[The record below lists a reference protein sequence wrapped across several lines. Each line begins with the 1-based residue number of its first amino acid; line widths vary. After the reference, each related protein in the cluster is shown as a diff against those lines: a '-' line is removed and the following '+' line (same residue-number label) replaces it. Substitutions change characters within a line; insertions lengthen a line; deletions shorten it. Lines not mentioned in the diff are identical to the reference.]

1 MAKGNLF
8 LGMGRGSVGDVTFY
22 RADGQQLSRARNRKP
37 RNPKSNAQ
45 LIQRAISAT
54 IVQAYK
60 AGSIIFD
67 HSFEGKSVPA
77 GSQRAFLSTN
87 MRKLRE
93 QVLREMNL
101 EASSQLASVVSPRA
115 VYPVPNAYRISEGS
129 LIQNLFVQGFDDD
142 QNPAAV
148 PVQATEGETIS
159 AYLTRLNV
167 VPGEIFTVVSLGVLT
182 SEDNRNSLLSPQCT
196 FGFMRLTVKETAATS
211 TKTMATATYQDIFD
225 IDSAGA
231 VLPTARLF
239 SEGIFIS
246 DLDRCDGDLVG
257 IEWLLPVNGVD
268 AWRGDPD
275 QVVAGAYARVC
286 HGSRPCVFRL
296 RAGRRHPLRRVG
308 LQAPSR
314 SWLAVGV
321 PRAGCVPRRRPC
333 GIPCLCA
340 NFAVA
345 DRSARICG
353 GRSCSRP
360 HRG

>member
-87 MRKLRE
+87 MRKLRAV
-93 QVLREMNL
+93 VLSEM
-101 EASSQLASVVSPRA
+101 ETPAGDASSAVVSPRA

-129 LIQNLFVQGFDDD
+129 LIQNLFIAGSDNSD
-142 QNPAAV
+142 NPAAV
-148 PVQATEGETIS
+148 PVAAVEGETIA
-159 AYLTRLNV
+159 AYLSRLNITA
-167 VPGEIFTVVSLGVLT
+167 GEIFTVVSFGTPDTDDPSRLV
-182 SEDNRNSLLSPQCT
+182 SPQCT
-196 FGFMRLTVKETAATS
+196 FGFMRLTVKTAAITS

-239 SEGIFIS
+239 SEGIYIS
-246 DLDRCDGDLVG
+246 DLD
-257 IEWLLPVNGVD
+257 I
-268 AWRGDPD
+268 ASS
-275 QVVAGAYARVC
+275 A
-286 HGSRPCVFRL
+286 
-296 RAGRRHPLRRVG
+296 
-308 LQAPSR
+308 
-314 SWLAVGV
+314 
-321 PRAGCVPRRRPC
+321 AGCIGVIRSNENSGLRSSSDMWVPAEQDLTTNWGVAPINLLEAWSQDS
-333 GIPCLCA
+333 G
-340 NFAVA
+340 AV
-345 DRSARICG
+345 DSELILEG
-353 GRSCSRP
+353 GKI
-360 HRG
+360 

>member
-231 VLPTARLF
+231 VLPTARFF

-246 DLDRCDGDLVG
+246 DLDIAGSAAGGIGVIRSNENSGLRSSSDMWIPNGDESSATWGVRPG
-257 IEWLLPVNGVD
+257 NLLAAWSQDSGSVD
-268 AWRGDPD
+268 
-275 QVVAGAYARVC
+275 
-286 HGSRPCVFRL
+286 SEL
-296 RAGRRHPLRRVG
+296 ILE
-308 LQAPSR
+308 
-314 SWLAVGV
+314 
-321 PRAGCVPRRRPC
+321 
-333 GIPCLCA
+333 
-340 NFAVA
+340 
-345 DRSARICG
+345 G
-353 GRSCSRP
+353 GQI
-360 HRG
+360 

>member
-60 AGSIIFD
+60 AGSVIFD

-93 QVLREMNL
+93 QILSEMN
-101 EASSQLASVVSPRA
+101 SQSAEQYSSVVSPRS

-129 LIQNLFVQGFDDD
+129 LIQNVFVQGTGTGDKI
-142 QNPAAV
+142 AAV
-148 PVQATEGETIS
+148 PVEALQGETIS

-167 VPGEIFTVVSLGVLT
+167 TPSEIFTVVSFGVVT
-182 SEDNRNSLLSPQCT
+182 NSGERESLISPQCT
-196 FGFMRLTVKETAATS
+196 FGFMRLTVKEAAATS
-211 TKTMATATYQDIFD
+211 TKTMATATFQDIFD

-231 VLPTARLF
+231 VLPNDRVFTQ
-239 SEGIFIS
+239 GISVDDLDITGTPFGGIGVIRSNENSGLRSSS
-246 DLDRCDGDLVG
+246 DLWVPNGDDNSPVWG
-257 IEWLLPVNGVD
+257 VKPSNLLAAWSQDSGSVD
-268 AWRGDPD
+268 SELILEG
-275 QVVAGAYARVC
+275 GA
-286 HGSRPCVFRL
+286 
-296 RAGRRHPLRRVG
+296 
-308 LQAPSR
+308 
-314 SWLAVGV
+314 
-321 PRAGCVPRRRPC
+321 
-333 GIPCLCA
+333 I
-340 NFAVA
+340 
-345 DRSARICG
+345 
-353 GRSCSRP
+353 
-360 HRG
+360 

>member
-101 EASSQLASVVSPRA
+101 EAGSQLASVVSPRA

-129 LIQNLFVQGFDDD
+129 LIQNLFVQGFDED

-148 PVQATEGETIS
+148 PLEATAAETIS

-182 SEDNRNSLLSPQCT
+182 SGDNRNSLLSPQCT
-196 FGFMRLTVKETAATS
+196 FGFMRLKVKEAAATS
-211 TKTMATATYQDIFD
+211 TKTVVTATYQDIFD

-231 VLPTARLF
+231 VLPTDRLF
-239 SEGIFIS
+239 SEGIYIS
-246 DLDRCDGDLVG
+246 DLDIAGSAAGGIGVIRSNENSGLRSSSDMWIPNGDESSASWGVSPG
-257 IEWLLPVNGVD
+257 NLLAAWSQDSGSVD
-268 AWRGDPD
+268 SELILEG
-275 QVVAGAYARVC
+275 GA
-286 HGSRPCVFRL
+286 
-296 RAGRRHPLRRVG
+296 
-308 LQAPSR
+308 
-314 SWLAVGV
+314 
-321 PRAGCVPRRRPC
+321 
-333 GIPCLCA
+333 I
-340 NFAVA
+340 
-345 DRSARICG
+345 
-353 GRSCSRP
+353 
-360 HRG
+360 

>member
-93 QVLREMNL
+93 QVLSQIDSAANE
-101 EASSQLASVVSPRA
+101 SSASVVSPRA

-129 LIQNLFVQGFDDD
+129 LIQNLFVQGMDGNDHIIAE
-142 QNPAAV
+142 PVAAL
-148 PVQATEGETIS
+148 QDETIS

-167 VPGEIFTVVSLGVLT
+167 TPGEIFTIVTLGVINT
-182 SEDNRNSLLSPQCT
+182 DAGRNSLLSPQCT
-196 FGFMRLTVKETAATS
+196 FGFMRLTVKTAAATS
-211 TKTMATATYQDIFD
+211 TKTMATATFQDIFE

-231 VLPTARLF
+231 VLPSERLF
-239 SEGIFIS
+239 K
-246 DLDRCDGDLVG
+246 DGVG
-257 IEWLLPVNGVD
+257 IGDIDMTGTYDGGLGVIRSNENSGLRSSSDMWLQKQDDDPNPVWGVAPCNLLT
-268 AWRGDPD
+268 AWSQDSG
-275 QVVAGAYARVC
+275 QVDSELILEGGA
-286 HGSRPCVFRL
+286 
-296 RAGRRHPLRRVG
+296 
-308 LQAPSR
+308 
-314 SWLAVGV
+314 
-321 PRAGCVPRRRPC
+321 
-333 GIPCLCA
+333 I
-340 NFAVA
+340 
-345 DRSARICG
+345 
-353 GRSCSRP
+353 
-360 HRG
+360 

>member
-87 MRKLRE
+87 MRKLRAV
-93 QVLREMNL
+93 VLSEM
-101 EASSQLASVVSPRA
+101 ETPRSDASSSVVSPRA

-129 LIQNLFVQGFDDD
+129 LIQNLFIDDTD
-142 QNPAAV
+142 DNDNVKAV
-148 PVQATEGETIS
+148 PVAAEQGETVS
-159 AYLTRLNV
+159 AYLSRLNITA
-167 VPGEIFTVVSLGVLT
+167 GEIFTVVSFGTPRTDDPNWLV
-182 SEDNRNSLLSPQCT
+182 SPQCT
-196 FGFMRLTVKETAATS
+196 FGFMRLTVKTDAITS

-231 VLPTARLF
+231 VLPTTRLF
-239 SEGIFIS
+239 TEGIFIS
-246 DLDRCDGDLVG
+246 DLD
-257 IEWLLPVNGVD
+257 I
-268 AWRGDPD
+268 
-275 QVVAGAYARVC
+275 AG
-286 HGSRPCVFRL
+286 ST
-296 RAGRRHPLRRVG
+296 
-308 LQAPSR
+308 
-314 SWLAVGV
+314 
-321 PRAGCVPRRRPC
+321 AGCIGVIRSNENSGLRSSSDMWVPADEGSAKHWGVSPINLLEAWSQDS
-333 GIPCLCA
+333 G
-340 NFAVA
+340 AV
-345 DRSARICG
+345 DSELILEG
-353 GRSCSRP
+353 GQI
-360 HRG
+360 

>member
-93 QVLREMNL
+93 QVLSEINQT
-101 EASSQLASVVSPRA
+101 ATGTSSSVVSPRS

-129 LIQNLFVQGFDDD
+129 LIQNLFEVKLGSEDEVLVVT
-142 QNPAAV
+142 PVAAN
-148 PVQATEGETIS
+148 EGETVQQYLSRLNIS
-159 AYLTRLNV
+159 A
-167 VPGEIFTVVSLGVLT
+167 GDIFTVCSFGVGAGAARADLVSSQV
-182 SEDNRNSLLSPQCT
+182 T
-196 FGFMRLTVKETAATS
+196 FGFLRLTVKESAI
-211 TKTMATATYQDIFD
+211 TATTPMAQATFGALFD

-231 VLPTARLF
+231 VIPSDRQLSAGVTIEDLDIAGSVYGSIGVIRSNENSKLR
-239 SEGIFIS
+239 SSSDMVCVVEGIAA
-246 DLDRCDGDLVG
+246 DWGVAPAN
-257 IEWLLPVNGVD
+257 LLTAWSQDSGSVD
-268 AWRGDPD
+268 AD
-275 QVVAGAYARVC
+275 
-286 HGSRPCVFRL
+286 L
-296 RAGRRHPLRRVG
+296 ILE
-308 LQAPSR
+308 
-314 SWLAVGV
+314 
-321 PRAGCVPRRRPC
+321 
-333 GIPCLCA
+333 
-340 NFAVA
+340 
-345 DRSARICG
+345 G
-353 GRSCSRP
+353 GQI
-360 HRG
+360 